1 MMIKAKQQNLSIYN
15 KMKGTY
21 YKLPLEFDSLMAKK
35 DTDRISL
42 DTSISQHIFLLATTS
57 FGECKFD
64 ETYGTEIWELDF
76 DLLKTDNSLKDFIS
90 GALKKSIRL
99 HEKRLH
105 LEEVEISIRDY
116 NIATAGKNRMKK
128 RVEIGIKGIILETN
142 HPFVFRNHFFVGPL
156 SY

>member
-1 MMIKAKQQNLSIYN
+1 
-15 KMKGTY
+15 MKGNY
-21 YKLPLEFDSLMAKK
+21 YKLPIDFDSLMAKK
-35 DTDRISL
+35 DVDKIPLSA
-42 DTSISQHIFLLATTS
+42 SISQHIFLLSTIS

-90 GALKKSIRL
+90 GALKNSIRL

-105 LEEVEISIRDY
+105 LEDVEISIRDY
-116 NIATAGKNRMKK
+116 NIGITGKTRMKK
-128 RVEIGIKGIILETN
+128 RVEIGIKGVILETN
-142 HPFVFRNHFFVGPL
+142 QPFIFKNSFFVGPL